1 MQATRRRDTPAELAL
16 RRELHARG
24 FRYRVDYPPLE
35 NIRRRA
41 DIVFTRAKVAVFVD
55 GCFWHG
61 CPEHGTWPKQN
72 ADWWREKIE
81 ANRRRDTDTDER
93 LTVNGWLSIRVW
105 AHEKP
110 VDAAERIAGIVH
122 ARRASVHTSPLD
134 CLRAGHDQL
143 GLTEAP

>member
-1 MQATRRRDTPAELAL
+1 MRSQRQRDTAAETAL
-16 RRELHARG
+16 RSVLHRRG
-24 FRYRVDYPPLE
+24 LRFRVHYALPNL
-35 NIRRRA
+35 RRRA
-41 DIVFTRAKVAVFVD
+41 DIAFPRQRIAVFVD

-61 CPEHGTWPKQN
+61 CPQHGTWPKQN

-110 VDAAERIAGIVH
+110 VDAAERIAGTVR
-122 ARRASVHTSPLD
+122 ARRVSAHTSPLI
-134 CLRAGHDQL
+134 AS
-143 GLTEAP
+143 APGTTSSG

>member
-110 VDAAERIAGIVH
+110 VDAAERIVGIVH

-134 CLRAGHDQL
+134 DLRAGHGQL